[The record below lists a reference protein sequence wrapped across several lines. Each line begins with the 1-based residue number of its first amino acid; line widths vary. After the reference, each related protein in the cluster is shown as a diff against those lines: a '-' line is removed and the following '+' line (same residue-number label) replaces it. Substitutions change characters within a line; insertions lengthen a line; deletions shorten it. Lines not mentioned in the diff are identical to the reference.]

1 MLSAHQIIRWA
12 EQKIFGLLSG
22 ILFVS
27 ALLAGLTA
35 PAFAIDY
42 PAPARQTSSHFT
54 NALPTAARL
63 DTPLARRWAMT
74 RKRIEAETAW
84 LTSCSRGACRDPR
97 AARWQVAVRLIAAT
111 PTSKRPVRVH
121 RLINSRIRYV
131 SDLRA
136 DDHWSTPLTTLLR
149 GGGDCEDH
157 ALLKRALLLAAGT
170 PESDLRLLILR
181 TRRGGGHVALQ
192 VAEHDGLILDNRYR
206 LPMQLSALSG
216 DRIAAIATSRGYF
229 SVN

>member
-1 MLSAHQIIRWA
+1 MFLDRD
-12 EQKIFGLLSG
+12 IFRRAVLKTLGLFAGSLIVG
-22 ILFVS
+22 ALFS
-27 ALLAGLTA
+27 GLTT
-35 PAFAIDY
+35 PAFAIDH
-42 PAPARQTSSHFT
+42 PAPAPQTSPHFT
-54 NALPTAARL
+54 NARPTAARL

-111 PTSKRPVRVH
+111 PATKRPVRVH
-121 RLINSRIRYV
+121 KLINSRIRYV

-136 DDHWSTPLTTLLR
+136 DDHWSTPLSTLLR

-170 PESDLRLLILR
+170 PETDLRLLILR
-181 TRRGGGHVALQ
+181 TSRGGGHVALQ
-192 VAEHDGLILDNRYR
+192 VAEHDGLVLDNRYR
-206 LPMQLSALSG
+206 RPMRLSALSG
-216 DRIAAIATSRGYF
+216 DHVTALATSHGYF